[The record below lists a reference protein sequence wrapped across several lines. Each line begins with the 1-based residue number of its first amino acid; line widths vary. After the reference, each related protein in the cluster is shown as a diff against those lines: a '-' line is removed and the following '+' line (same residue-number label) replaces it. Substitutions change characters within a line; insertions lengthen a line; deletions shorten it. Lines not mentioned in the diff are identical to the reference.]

1 VLRITSVTT
10 FTCEGQYL
18 SSAIEMDPKQQVTSR
33 EKSKEDIGLGQEILI
48 SVVVVSWN
56 TCHVLRD
63 CLYSMYRQEI
73 ECTFEVIVVDNGSS
87 DGSVSML
94 EKEFPSVTLI
104 RNSKNLGFAAANNQ
118 AFKISR
124 GRYVLLL
131 NSDTVLV
138 ERKSL
143 HAFVD
148 FLDSHPE
155 AGAVGGTLLNPD
167 GTLQVYCRRFTGILN
182 QVLPLVP
189 GVQKL
194 RSLRLPQMDMLPD
207 EFDYN
212 KIGEIDY
219 GSGAFLCLR
228 KRALE
233 DVGYLDEE
241 FFMYSEEEDWC
252 YRAKRKGWRVFY
264 MPGASVVHFQGA
276 SAVKMGKASLEQLFA
291 SKFMLLKKHRGKIYA
306 EFYRVIMILVLGL
319 SIFLGSIFMLFF
331 SHRLQGERISQKM
344 TYRRSVLRIC
354 LKGFNEK
361 QPIRRTSLGSD
372 APESQSYS

>member
-1 VLRITSVTT
+1 MESRQKVI
-10 FTCEGQYL
+10 
-18 SSAIEMDPKQQVTSR
+18 SS
-33 EKSKEDIGLGQEILI
+33 EKSKQHVGFKKEMPM
-48 SVVVVSWN
+48 SVVVVNWN
-56 TCHVLRD
+56 TCDVLRN
-63 CLYSMYRQEI
+63 CLDSIYQQEI
-73 ECTFEVIVVDNGSS
+73 GCRFEVIVVDNGSS

-94 EKEFPSVTLI
+94 EKEFPSVILVK
-104 RNSKNLGFAAANNQ
+104 NSNNLGFAKANNQ
-118 AFKISR
+118 AFEISR

-143 HAFVD
+143 QALVD

-155 AGAVGGTLLNPD
+155 AGAVGATLLNPD

-189 GVQKL
+189 GIDKL
-194 RSLRLPQMDMLPD
+194 RLFRLPHMNMLPN
-207 EFDYN
+207 EFDYS

-228 KRALE
+228 KGALE
-233 DVGYLDEE
+233 DVGYLDER

-252 YRAKRKGWRVFY
+252 YRAKRKGWRIFY
-264 MPGASVVHFQGA
+264 TPSASVLHYQGA
-276 SAVKMGKASLEQLFA
+276 SAVKMEKASLEQLHA
-291 SKFMLLKKHRGKIYA
+291 SKFMLLKKHRGRIYA

-319 SIFLGSIFMLFF
+319 SIFLGSILILFF
-331 SHRLQGERISQKM
+331 SHWLQGERISQKM
-344 TYRRSVLRIC
+344 TYRRRVLQIC

-361 QPIRRTSLGSD
+361 RPIRRTSLAGE
-372 APESQSYS
+372 APQSQSYH